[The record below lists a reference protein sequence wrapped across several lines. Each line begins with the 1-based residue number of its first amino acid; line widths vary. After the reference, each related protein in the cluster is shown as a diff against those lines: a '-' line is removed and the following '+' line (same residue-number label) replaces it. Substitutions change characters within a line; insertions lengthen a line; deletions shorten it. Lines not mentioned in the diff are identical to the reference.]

1 MKSFKKLENK
11 SIKNIQ
17 TIKGGN
23 NGVTYVEHH
32 NPNPGEGQQEFEVSV
47 DPQSV

>member
-17 TIKGGN
+17 TIKGGDNGGNTQHQASTGSN
-23 NGVTYVEHH
+23 NLGLCCFQ
-32 NPNPGEGQQEFEVSV
+32 P
-47 DPQSV
+47 

>member
-1 MKSFKKLENK
+1 MKSLKNLENK
-11 SIKNIQ
+11 SIQNIK
-17 TIKGGN
+17 TVKGGN
-23 NGVTYVEHH
+23 NGVSTVEHH